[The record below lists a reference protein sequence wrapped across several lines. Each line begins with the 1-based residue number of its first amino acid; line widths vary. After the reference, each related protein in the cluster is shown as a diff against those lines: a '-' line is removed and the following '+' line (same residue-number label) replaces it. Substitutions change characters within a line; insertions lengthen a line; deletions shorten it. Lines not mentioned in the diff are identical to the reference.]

1 MGYHDKD
8 PFVLNRRALNI
19 VKYHD
24 EPNKLPEPSRTFCI
38 TKEMEIVPRN
48 LRVRVV
54 ISKVPLSCVIYENV
68 QLYTVEANIS
78 NRVNGSS

>member
-1 MGYHDKD
+1 MGYHDND

-38 TKEMEIVPRN
+38 TKEMDIVPRN

-54 ISKVPLSCVIYENV
+54 ISKVPLSYAICEKFQLSLVESNV
-68 QLYTVEANIS
+68 Y